1 MIEAI
6 IFDVDGTLYNET
18 DAKVKAELLTA
29 QFISEQSKYS
39 MEEVYF
45 AYRQSKAEVIN
56 GFTGYSIRN
65 DREKWYHNTLK
76 KLVISNVT
84 AEQASDFYWRVVLD
98 NMEPYPDL
106 NLVIETLAKKY
117 KLYVLTD
124 ELFDIQIKKL
134 NRLGLT
140 DYFSEIVSSEIIGKT
155 KPNVQLFDYIIKLI
169 DKSVRNIAMVGDN
182 PIADVKGANLAG
194 IHSVWLKRGKYHYY
208 SYSEDQKP
216 EITID
221 NYLQLPELLERIK

>member
-18 DAKVKAELLTA
+18 DAKIKAELLTA

-65 DREKWYHNTLK
+65 DRKKWYHNTFK
-76 KLVISNVT
+76 KLVISNIT

-98 NMEPYPDL
+98 NMETYPDL
-106 NLVIETLAKKY
+106 NLVIKTLAKKY

-140 DYFSEIVSSEIIGKT
+140 DYFSEVVSSEIIGKT
-155 KPNVQLFDYIIKLI
+155 KPNSQLFDYIIRLI
-169 DKSVRNIAMVGDN
+169 DKPVQNIAMVGDN

-194 IHSVWLKRGKYHYY
+194 VHSVWLKSGKYHYY

-221 NYLQLPELLERIK
+221 SYLQLPELLERIK